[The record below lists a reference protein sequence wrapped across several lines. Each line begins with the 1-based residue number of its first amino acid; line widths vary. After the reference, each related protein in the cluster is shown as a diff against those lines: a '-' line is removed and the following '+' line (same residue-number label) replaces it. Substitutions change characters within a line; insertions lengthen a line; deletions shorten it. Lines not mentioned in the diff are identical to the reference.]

1 MRNFT
6 EVMKELEKSG
16 QEDGGVSFGDQA
28 GDLALAQKESDLFKG
43 FILGLAA
50 DVYSDLLNH
59 SRRVAWAHQCVL
71 AEKEGRPTPPEP
83 LPQRAGSEDAVIED
97 ADALGMICGHLAF
110 ACAAGQLLQQR
121 LDAPESRLIV

>member
-1 MRNFT
+1 MRNFN
-6 EVMKELEKSG
+6 EVMKEIEKSG

-28 GDLALAQKESDLFKG
+28 GDLAVAQKESDLFKG

-59 SRRVAWAHQCVL
+59 SRRVAWLYDCAL
-71 AEKEGRPTPPEP
+71 AEKERKPTPPEP

-97 ADALGMICGHLAF
+97 ADALDMICGHLAF